1 MCKVQNKEDN
11 QQVRQTSP
19 DNDQPIWD
27 IPVPRRPQR
36 IPPVSINDIRR
47 ILAATEEFDN
57 RSFDTVIDDN
67 WSITSS
73 DTATT
78 EGSEDTQDV

>member
-67 WSITSS
+67 WSFASS

-78 EGSEDTQDV
+78 EGSEDSQDV

>member
-19 DNDQPIWD
+19 DKDQPIWD
-27 IPVPRRPQR
+27 IPVARRPRR

-57 RSFDTVIDDN
+57 RSYDTIIDDN
-67 WSITSS
+67 WSIASS
-73 DTATT
+73 DIATT
-78 EGSEDTQDV
+78 IGSEDIQGV